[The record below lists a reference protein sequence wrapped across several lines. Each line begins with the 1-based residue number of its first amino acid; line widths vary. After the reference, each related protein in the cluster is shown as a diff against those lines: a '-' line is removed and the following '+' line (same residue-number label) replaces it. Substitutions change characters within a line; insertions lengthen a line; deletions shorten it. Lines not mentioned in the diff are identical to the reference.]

1 MNVKFREPFS
11 GFSHAFGAIVSFIG
25 LVILISAQIYSNN
38 YNTITIISALV
49 FGISLI
55 CLYTASSVY
64 HLTVAKDSIIKSLRK
79 LDHAMIFILIAGTYT
94 PVCAVLL
101 NEPLKYIMLGAI
113 WTVAICGIIFKLAWI
128 NCPSW
133 LSSAIYIGMGW
144 MAIFIIKPL
153 TAVIPSSG
161 LFLLILGGV
170 LYTIGGVIYCLEKKG
185 VTRKFGAHEIF
196 HIFVIL
202 GSLAHYV
209 FIFKYVFKL

>member
-1 MNVKFREPFS
+1 MNTKFREPFS
-11 GFSHAFGAIVSFIG
+11 GFSHIFGAIISLIG
-25 LVILISAQIYSNN
+25 LVLLIIAQIHTDN
-38 YNTITIISALV
+38 YNTITIISALI

-55 CLYTASSVY
+55 CLYTASGIY
-64 HLTVAKDSIIKSLRK
+64 HLTIAKDSVIKSLRK

-101 NEPLKYIMLGAI
+101 DAPLKFIMLGAI
-113 WTVAICGIIFKLAWI
+113 WTVALCGIIFKLAWI

-153 TAVIPSSG
+153 AYAIPTTG
-161 LFLLILGGV
+161 LALLILGGV

-202 GSLAHYV
+202 GSLAHYI
-209 FIFKYVFKL
+209 FIFKYVFNL